1 MLGIAIQDN
10 GRLPNTAGD
19 ACADRRTAAFVKRSA
34 AAFALLAASLAG
46 CKEPV
51 PAPAPAAGFIRPGT
65 DIVIGDVREISASD
79 AVAQSSDEYYV
90 VRFAWTNHVGYALAP
105 RIDRF
110 VLEDA
115 NRRRFLGSD
124 SGSSALVGIDNYA
137 GVLQQGASHVYT
149 VGFRVPQ
156 NTAGTLYYDAT
167 F

>member
-1 MLGIAIQDN
+1 M
-10 GRLPNTAGD
+10 
-19 ACADRRTAAFVKRSA
+19 KRSA
-34 AAFALLAASLAG
+34 AVLVLLAAPLAG
-46 CKEPV
+46 CKEP
-51 PAPAPAAGFIRPGT
+51 PALPEPEAGFIRAGT
-65 DIVIGDVREISASD
+65 DVTIVSVHRITASD
-79 AVAQSSDEYYV
+79 ALAQSSDEYYV

-124 SGSSALVGIDNYA
+124 SGSSALVGIENFT
-137 GVLQQGASHVYT
+137 GLLQQGASHEYT

>member
-1 MLGIAIQDN
+1 M
-10 GRLPNTAGD
+10 
-19 ACADRRTAAFVKRSA
+19 FV
-34 AAFALLAASLAG
+34 LLAASLAG
-46 CKEPV
+46 CKEP
-51 PAPAPAAGFIRPGT
+51 AALPAPAAGFVRPGT
-65 DIVIGDVREISASD
+65 DVTIQDVREISAND
-79 AVAQSSDEYYV
+79 ALAQSSDEYYV
-90 VRFAWTNHVGYALAP
+90 VRFTWINHVGYALSP

-124 SGSSALVGIDNYA
+124 SGSSALVGIENYA
-137 GVLQQGASHVYT
+137 GLLQQGASHDYT